1 MKPALQFSAYCI
13 GILTYKS
20 ASFPER
26 YIEFQASHCLIAIH
40 FHIRSFLQ
48 FLLHDLK
55 IVKYYE
61 NKENPMAHTKD
72 KTIAIIDDCEND
84 LQRLSKLIQAAG
96 IHSQISCFSSA
107 EKFINNNRSYT
118 MAVLDI
124 DLGDTNGIRLSKE
137 ISQRV
142 SYIVYATAL
151 REKMREAFGYKVV
164 GFINKCDTDKI
175 IIDCFKT
182 IFEEYFM
189 RLIHLDTA
197 NGQIDVQQ
205 QEIIYIT
212 LQGRFPT
219 CCLNENPEGQSPLI

>member
-1 MKPALQFSAYCI
+1 M
-13 GILTYKS
+13 
-20 ASFPER
+20 
-26 YIEFQASHCLIAIH
+26 
-40 FHIRSFLQ
+40 
-48 FLLHDLK
+48 D
-55 IVKYYE
+55 
-61 NKENPMAHTKD
+61 NTKD

-84 LQRLSKLIQAAG
+84 LQRLTEIIQAAG
-96 IHSQISCFSSA
+96 IDSQISCFSSA
-107 EKFINNNRSYT
+107 EKFINNNQSYA

-164 GFINKCDTDKI
+164 GFINKCDTNET

-197 NGQIDVQQ
+197 NGQIDIQQ

-219 CCLNENPEGQSPLI
+219 CCLNENRKIQLRKTTLKQIQEQLDPSVFIKINREELVNINMISSIEQDHINLVHGEILYMSRRSKKSIERAWLKKFL